1 MVRVRFAPSPT
12 GYLHVGG
19 ARTALYNWLFAR
31 HHGGQFI
38 LRIEDTD
45 RTRFVEDA
53 VEDIQEG
60 LRWLGLEWDEGPVFQ
75 SDRLSLYR
83 EHVERLVAEGKAY
96 PCFCSPERLEAL
108 REAQRRAGKRPGYDR
123 HCRFLPPEEQK
134 KRLEAGEPHVI
145 RLAVPLEGETRAT
158 DALRGEIVFD
168 NRELEDIVL
177 LKSDGFPTYHLANV
191 VDDHHMGITHVM
203 RADEWIP
210 SLPYHVLLYEAFG
223 WKPPVFA
230 HLPVILSPDGKGKL
244 SKRHGATSVR
254 EFQRM
259 GYLPEALRNY
269 LALLGWSP
277 GDDREILTLD
287 EMIALFDL
295 DRVRTAPAR
304 FDYQKLLWMNS
315 VYIQN
320 MDEEELVRRVRP
332 FVEEAGYQPEDQD
345 LRAMV
350 RLLKDRVKTLREFV
364 EFGRYFFEDPEEYDP
379 DGENKHFRDP
389 AAVAE
394 RLRKLLERWKEL
406 DRFDAETLETTL
418 RALADEL
425 GVKAGA
431 LIHPVRLAVTGFRV
445 GPSLFILLEALG
457 RERVLRRMEKAIH
470 YLEEKAAH
478 EV

>member
-45 RTRFVEDA
+45 RNRYVPDA

-60 LRWLGLEWDEGPVFQ
+60 LRWLGITWDEGPVFQ
-75 SDRLSLYR
+75 SQRLEIYR
-83 EHVERLVAEGKAY
+83 DHVERLVREGKAY
-96 PCFCSPERLEAL
+96 PCFCSPERLQAL
-108 REAQRRAGKRPGYDR
+108 RESQRKAGKRPGYDR
-123 HCRFLPPEEQK
+123 RCRGLSPQERQK
-134 KRLEAGEPHVI
+134 LLEAGTPHVI
-145 RLAVPLEGETRAT
+145 RLAVPLEGETRVR

-177 LKSDGFPTYHLANV
+177 LKSDGYPTYHLANV
-191 VDDHHMGITHVM
+191 VDDHLMGITHVM

-210 SLPYHVLLYEAFG
+210 SLPYHVLLYRALG
-223 WKPPVFA
+223 WDPPVFA

-277 GDDREILTLD
+277 GDDREILDLD
-287 EMIALFDL
+287 EMIRLFDL

-315 VYIQN
+315 VYIQR
-320 MDEEELVRRVRP
+320 MDEDELVQRVRP
-332 FVEEAGYQPEDQD
+332 FLEEAGLEGTEEEI
-345 LRAMV
+345 RTMI
-350 RLLKDRVKTLREFV
+350 RLLRERVKTLREFV
-364 EFGRYFFEDPEEYDP
+364 EFGVYV
-379 DGENKHFRDP
+379 FRDP
-389 AAVAE
+389 ETYDPQGEKKHFKQPDVVAA
-394 RLRKLLERWKEL
+394 RLEALLERWERL
-406 DRFDAETLETTL
+406 PEWNEASLERTL
-418 RALADEL
+418 RALAEEM

-431 LIHPVRLAVTGFRV
+431 FIHPVRLAVTGFRV
-445 GPSLFILLEALG
+445 GPSLFILLEGLG
-457 RERVLRRMEKAIH
+457 REKVLRRIRRAIA
-470 YLEEKAAH
+470 YLQQRVQA
-478 EV
+478 